1 MASRYA
7 KNIKVPAEF
16 PELLRS
22 FAREV
27 LRQQDKVKTRADIL
41 QFGIKYFTDVTE
53 KNSGVH
59 NGPQNEKEVYMTMT
73 DDEIEEYMW
82 QIFRASDPGS
92 VGDLDEGEF
101 KRVFH
106 EIGDY
111 LRLHPLEL
119 KKCAAEADEM
129 DNGTFSYASFI
140 PSALRVISTLK
151 KKRNIESH
159 DAGASKEVI
168 VATPHSLSHGL
179 LRDEF
184 ESLLREILHN
194 IDTDN
199 TGSLSRTEF
208 MGCLQDADLGLTR
221 KETNLVLFDTP
232 SDEAGRVAY
241 NDVIPIVFDVLVH
254 AAANDLLDMPR
265 TEDQIETV
273 LTRALASG
281 DEDSTGFLSF
291 AAIKTL
297 LRSAGLGLTRIQ
309 IIALMSEA
317 QEEEDDAV
325 AYERFVKNISTM
337 ALHFLDY
344 DHQAKMAQIVPV
356 YRSTE
361 EYFTVQGMNQHEFEN
376 ALGIAFEAIDETH
389 RGSVPRHEVV
399 EAIQNAFPKIS
410 SKHVST
416 LLALGD
422 VDANGDM
429 EYAVTIHNGFQALQW
444 IQEYEALGKQ

>member
-59 NGPQNEKEVYMTMT
+59 NGPQNEKEVYMTMS

-101 KRVFH
+101 KRVCASAT
-106 EIGDY
+106 
-111 LRLHPLEL
+111 LHQILSSRRSPFIT
-119 KKCAAEADEM
+119 
-129 DNGTFSYASFI
+129 NGVEKS
-140 PSALRVISTLK
+140 
-151 KKRNIESH
+151 
-159 DAGASKEVI
+159 GA
-168 VATPHSLSHGL
+168 P
-179 LRDEF
+179 
-184 ESLLREILHN
+184 
-194 IDTDN
+194 
-199 TGSLSRTEF
+199 
-208 MGCLQDADLGLTR
+208 
-221 KETNLVLFDTP
+221 
-232 SDEAGRVAY
+232 
-241 NDVIPIVFDVLVH
+241 
-254 AAANDLLDMPR
+254 
-265 TEDQIETV
+265 
-273 LTRALASG
+273 SG

-317 QEEEDDAV
+317 QEEDDDAV

-361 EYFTVQGMNQHEFEN
+361 EYFTVQGMNQHEFEVLTHYQVFKN
-376 ALGIAFEAIDETH
+376 LGILVE
-389 RGSVPRHEVV
+389 RPRDC
-399 EAIQNAFPKIS
+399 NAFPKIS

-444 IQEYEALGKQ
+444 IQEYETLGKQ